1 MRLKALQM
9 ITTLRIIFTLSEVN
23 VREFHFKYKYILRE
37 NYKQNHKINQNNLSI
52 KVFIYNQSHKW
63 LILIFALLLSECKAE
78 KTYVILSIGI
88 PVFIERS
95 VSS

>member
-37 NYKQNHKINQNNLSI
+37 NYKQN
-52 KVFIYNQSHKW
+52 QSKLFVYKGFH
-63 LILIFALLLSECKAE
+63 L
-78 KTYVILSIGI
+78 
-88 PVFIERS
+88 
-95 VSS
+95 